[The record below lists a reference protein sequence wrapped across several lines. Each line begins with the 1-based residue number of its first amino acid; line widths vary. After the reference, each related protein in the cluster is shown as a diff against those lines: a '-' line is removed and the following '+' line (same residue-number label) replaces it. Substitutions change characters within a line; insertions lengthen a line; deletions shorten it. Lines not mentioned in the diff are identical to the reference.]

1 MKGGSS
7 RGGWSQGRK
16 TSHAHALAH
25 TGTCVHACTHV
36 HTGKKRPATA
46 AVPLSPDPELGQ
58 NTGES
63 NKQMPRSTSNFAQHT
78 QILQQLAHIHRSTNG
93 SAQQTDPPAARPHTQ
108 IHQRLAYMHK
118 STSVPRCLPRVAL
131 LFLHRVPS
139 PISLSTASTCT
150 HTHTAAAAAVAA
162 CRQRQKTACARGH
175 LSLSNY
181 AIRHTSMQAN
191 TCTPTQAH
199 MRLHAR
205 VHMRTYMHMSS
216 SSSSSSSSSKI
227 SRQVGSGRTS
237 TGP

>member
-150 HTHTAAAAAVAA
+150 HTH
-162 CRQRQKTACARGH
+162 
-175 LSLSNY
+175 
-181 AIRHTSMQAN
+181 
-191 TCTPTQAH
+191 
-199 MRLHAR
+199 
-205 VHMRTYMHMSS
+205 SS
-216 SSSSSSSSSKI
+216 SSSSCSMQAAAKDSLCQGPSVPVQLCNQAHIHASQHMHTHSGAHALACTCAHAHI
-227 SRQVGSGRTS
+227 HAHEQQQQQQQQQQQDQQAGRQW
-237 TGP
+237 